1 MKCLT
6 PSEVDKWLSRHGHN
20 SKADAVPVISFHAP
34 TKFSVLEAFVECIL
48 RDIFI
53 QGEVLLM
60 VDDTDRERNGHL
72 RVIKALRKLAGE
84 KRTLDKSPVFLFAKD
99 EWEHAVML
107 FSLNA
112 CFYWKCY
119 VWGDRDQLTLF
130 NWEGEIFDVWAGNEK
145 GRKAVLELLKG
156 FKLKRIIRRS
166 KSRGK

>member
-6 PSEVDKWLSRHGHN
+6 SKELDKWLSRHGHS

-34 TKFSVLEAFVECIL
+34 TKFSALEAFVECIL
-48 RDIFI
+48 RDVFI

-60 VDDTDRERNGHL
+60 VEDTDIERIGHL
-72 RVIKALRKLAGE
+72 RVIEGLRKLADE
-84 KRTLDKSPVFLFAKD
+84 KRALDKSPGFLFAKD
-99 EWEHAVML
+99 EWEHAITL

-112 CFYWKCY
+112 CFNWRCY
-119 VWGDRDQLTLF
+119 MWGDRDQLTLF
-130 NWEGEIFDVWAGNEK
+130 NFEGEIFDVWAGDEK